1 MGEDAKTLDSFDI
14 VKQLFPEKK
23 DEDVRTT
30 LYTLVEE
37 EAFRKII
44 FSHALD
50 VNERQKALMKLAM
63 RADGRRELLE
73 YS

>member
-1 MGEDAKTLDSFDI
+1 MGEESKTLDSFDI

-23 DEDVRTT
+23 DEEIRTT

-37 EAFRKII
+37 ETFRKII

-50 VNERQKALMKLAM
+50 VNERQKALMKLAL
-63 RADGRRELLE
+63 RANSKID
-73 YS
+73 